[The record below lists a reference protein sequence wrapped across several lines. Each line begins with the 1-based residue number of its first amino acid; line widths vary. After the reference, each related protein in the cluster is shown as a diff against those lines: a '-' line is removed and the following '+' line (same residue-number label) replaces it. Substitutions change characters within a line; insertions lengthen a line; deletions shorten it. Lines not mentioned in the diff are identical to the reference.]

1 MKKGQVTIFVILGIM
16 VLLIVGFFVFMNFQQ
31 KKSVVEFERTT
42 VSEQFKPIQL
52 FVEDCI
58 NNVATEAIENLGKHG
73 GYIDPMD
80 YYLSG
85 RVFYF
90 DVDNPTE
97 SDLMFINKDPE
108 KAIAYWLYSYD
119 ITGCDNCLI
128 MSQMPYLD
136 EVERQI
142 SIYVSEN
149 IDYCLNDMNDFI
161 DQGYN
166 ITVPDLMRVN
176 TIIRDDDVIIRAKY
190 PINIT
195 YKGSSSSIENYE
207 TKIDIPL
214 LKYYELASNITI
226 QQYNSMFLEKL
237 NIYLISSYSGLDSK
251 LLPPFY
257 DYSSSYKIVMWYVP
271 NVRDKISQLLNSYI
285 PLMQV
290 KGTKRYREIKN
301 NNLTLSEK
309 NFIDLITLD
318 FFPNKNLSKTEIS
331 FIYNNDLSLYIQP
344 SKNDLLLPFEDYGES
359 GISFIP
365 SEKSN
370 TYQYFYDISYPIIIE
385 IKDEY
390 KPGKYYTFMFALES
404 NIKQNLPLK
413 EWLNASNRPL
423 LLDDFNIKF
432 NDPLLGQ
439 KIRDPRTGKEYAYK
453 ERTTKTLFCN
463 KDLFLSGNVYFKV
476 YDAETRQPLKNVDVY
491 FGCGNYAACSLGKT
505 EWDSILSVESFNKK
519 FPVCMNGYLQL
530 KKSGYKDKFVKLS
543 TSSSNLNLG
552 SIYLEPLKKINVTI
566 ELYQLK
572 RNLLHISDNYITT
585 GFTFPNQTT
594 KPLVNDTVIIT
605 IKKIPT
611 SLEDEY
617 IQNVFLTA
625 NSNNTEIELIPGSY
639 TISGKYISSKGY
651 VIPKEC
657 KTECSNYVLGICTK
671 HIKVPSENIE
681 IVPALLGGVEF
692 NEDNPLIIK
701 RSDLNKKKMVIYVLG
716 LPPPACI
723 DDIKE
728 TGNLENIVKKYQN
741 VLKPKF
747 E

>member
-1 MKKGQVTIFVILGIM
+1 MKKGQVTIFVVLGIM
-16 VLLIVGFFVFMNFQQ
+16 VLLIVGFFIYMNFQQ
-31 KKSVVEFERTT
+31 KKGIEFERTT
-42 VSEQFKPIQL
+42 VSEQFKPVQL

-58 NNVATEAIENLGKHG
+58 NSVATEAIENLGKHG
-73 GYIDPMD
+73 GYIDPLD
-80 YYLSG
+80 IYLSG
-85 RVFYF
+85 RLFYF
-90 DVDNPTE
+90 NEEEPTE
-97 SDLMFINKDPE
+97 SDLMFMNRDQE

-119 ITGCDNCLI
+119 MAGCDNCLI

-136 EVERQI
+136 EIERQI

-149 IDYCLNDMNDFI
+149 IDYCLNDMNAFI

-166 ITVPDLMRVN
+166 ITLPDLMLV
-176 TIIRDDDVIIRAKY
+176 TTLIRDDDVLIRAKY

-195 YKGSSSSIENYE
+195 YKGSSSIIENYE
-207 TKIDIPL
+207 TTVDIPL
-214 LKYYELASNITI
+214 LKYYEMAANITA

-237 NIYLISSYSGLDSK
+237 NIFLISAYSGLDSG

-257 DYSSSYKIVMWYVP
+257 DYSGSYKIVIWYIP
-271 NVRDKISQLLNSYI
+271 NVRDKFSQLLNSYI

-290 KGTKRYREIKN
+290 KGTKRYHEIKN

-309 NFIDLITLD
+309 NFINLITLD

-331 FIYNNDLSLYIQP
+331 FIYTNDLAMNIQP
-344 SKNDLLLPFEDYGES
+344 SKNDLLAPFENYGDPGS
-359 GISFIP
+359 YSMMP
-365 SEKSN
+365 PTKSN
-370 TYQYFYDISYPIIIE
+370 TYQYFYDISYPVIIE

-404 NIKQNLPLK
+404 NIKQNLPLT

-423 LLDDFNIKF
+423 LLDDFKIKF

-439 KIRDPRTGKEYAYK
+439 KIKDPRTGKEYTYK
-453 ERTTKTLFCN
+453 ERTAKTLFCN
-463 KDLFLSGNVYFKV
+463 RDLFLSGNVYFKV
-476 YDAETRQPLKNVDVY
+476 YDAETRQPLRDVDVF
-491 FGCGNYAACSLGKT
+491 FGCGNYATCPLGKT
-505 EWDSILSVESFNKK
+505 EWDEVLSVESFNNKA
-519 FPVCMNGYLQL
+519 PICMNGYLQL
-530 KKSGYKDKFVKLS
+530 KKTGYKDKFVKLS

-552 SIYLEPLKKINVTI
+552 SIYLEPLKKINVSI
-566 ELYQLK
+566 EVYQLK
-572 RNLLHISDNYITT
+572 RNLLHVSDNYITT

-594 KPLVNDTVIIT
+594 KPLINDTVIIT

-617 IQNVFLTA
+617 IQNVFLMPD
-625 NSNNTEIELIPGSY
+625 SNITEIELIPGSY

-651 VIPKEC
+651 ILPKEC
-657 KTECSNYVLGICTK
+657 KSECSNYVLGVCTK
-671 HIKVPSENIE
+671 HVKVPSEDIV
-681 IVPALLGGVEF
+681 IVPALLGGIEF
-692 NEDNPLIIK
+692 SEDNPLIIK
-701 RSDLNKKKMVIYVLG
+701 RSDLNKKKMIIYVLA

-728 TGNLENIVKKYQN
+728 SGDLENIVKKYQN
-741 VLKPKF
+741 ILKPKF